1 MAVFP
6 EMIGKYPIEALVA
19 KGGMGAVFKALHPTL
34 KRHVIIKK
42 LTIRGS
48 ATLTERFKREA
59 RILMDF
65 RNDHIVRVFDHFK
78 EGSSHYIVLEYV
90 DGMSLD
96 QLIKRQRSLSSELAL
111 VIFLD
116 ACRALQYAHGMGVIH
131 RDIKPGNILISR
143 KGEVKLADFG
153 IAASEEEDDSGL
165 TKEGMTLGT
174 PSYMPP
180 EQIENSKNVDRR
192 ADIYSMGIML
202 YEMVTGKKPYPGNFA
217 PETVVLIQKG
227 RYRPA
232 GRVNPKVL
240 PFVDNLIKK
249 LIKPDPRKR
258 YQTMDA
264 VIRAVERFLSRYSG
278 DAIRSVLSDLVSGK
292 CQDEPRY
299 RPAPRKRFLLAAI
312 LVLLAGLGAGGW
324 YAWSEG
330 LAYRYLMPDRWG
342 ELRLVVRVPKS
353 QAEGADIFLRARIFR
368 NDGKE
373 IPEVEGVRIVLRP
386 AETEGADPFHTFVSN
401 RLFLAPGA
409 YRIKLTA
416 DQDLYWESFHLLPYS
431 MAVPGED
438 GARTLQFRLEDRLPR
453 PLAVLTEARDALSG
467 AVLGG
472 AAFSVYLRG
481 DWKPLGELEA
491 GDLTSGA
498 VWKFRAEAEGY
509 FPETFSLRIANA
521 QERLR
526 LSTRLVPRPGSLVVE
541 TPTGSYRLTLNGL
554 STAASGGPEMAPVR
568 LGPVQE
574 GRAEWELPAGSY
586 ELGVSRGRIEGRASI
601 RLEPGRAVRVRVSE
615 EDGTLGFRIE
625 E

>member
-6 EMIGKYPIEALVA
+6 ELIGKYPIESLVA

-42 LTIRGS
+42 LTLRGS
-48 ATLTERFKREA
+48 ATITERFKREA

-65 RNDHIVRVFDHFK
+65 KNDHIVRVFDHFK

-192 ADIYSMGIML
+192 ADIYAMGIML

-227 RYRPA
+227 RYRAA
-232 GRVNPKVL
+232 GKVNPRVL
-240 PFVDNLIKK
+240 PFVDKLIKK

-258 YQTMDA
+258 FQTMDA
-264 VIRAVERFLSRYSG
+264 VIKTVEKFLSRYSA
-278 DAIRSVLSDLVSGK
+278 DSLRSVLSDLVSGK

-312 LVLLAGLGAGGW
+312 LVLLAGIGAGGW
-324 YAWSEG
+324 YAWTEG
-330 LAYRYLMPDRWG
+330 LVHRYLMPDRWG

-353 QAEGADIFLRARIFR
+353 QAEAADIFLRARIFH

-373 IPEVEGVRIVLRP
+373 IPEVEDVRIVLRP

-401 RLFLAPGA
+401 RLFLAPGP
-409 YRIKLTA
+409 YRVKLTA
-416 DQDLYWESFHLLPYS
+416 DQDLHWESFHLLPYS
-431 MAVPGED
+431 MAAPGED
-438 GARTLQFRLEDRLPR
+438 GVRVLQFRLEDRPPR
-453 PLAVLTEARDALSG
+453 PLAVLTEARDALTG
-467 AVLGG
+467 TVLGE
-472 AAFSVYLRG
+472 AVFSAYLRG
-481 DWKPLGELEA
+481 EWKPLDKLES

-498 VWKFRAEAEGY
+498 VWKLRAEAEGY
-509 FPETFSLRIANA
+509 FPEVFSLRIANA

-526 LSTRLVPRPGSLVVE
+526 LEARLAPRPGSLVVE
-541 TPTGSYRLTLNGL
+541 TPAGSYRLTLNGL
-554 STAASGGPEMAPVR
+554 GTAASGGPEMLPLR
-568 LGPVQE
+568 LGTVKE
-574 GRAEWELPAGSY
+574 GRVEWELPASAY
-586 ELGVSRGRIEGRASI
+586 ELGVARGGASGRASF
-601 RLEPGRAVRVRVSE
+601 RLEPGRTVRIRVSDE
-615 EDGTLGFRIE
+615 GGTLRFRVE

>member
-6 EMIGKYPIEALVA
+6 ELIGKYPIESLVA

-42 LTIRGS
+42 LTMRGS
-48 ATLTERFKREA
+48 ATITERFKREA

-65 RNDHIVRVFDHFK
+65 KNDHIVRVFDHFK

-131 RDIKPGNILISR
+131 RDIKPGNILISK

-192 ADIYSMGIML
+192 ADIYAMGIML

-227 RYRPA
+227 RYRAA
-232 GRVNPKVL
+232 GKVNPKVL
-240 PFVDNLIKK
+240 PFVDRLIKK

-258 YQTMDA
+258 FQSMDG
-264 VIRAVERFLSRYSG
+264 VIKAVERFLSRYSVETLRG
-278 DAIRSVLSDLVSGK
+278 VLADILAGK

-312 LVLLAGLGAGGW
+312 LILLAGIAAGGW
-324 YAWSEG
+324 YAWTEG

-353 QAEGADIFLRARIFR
+353 QAEAQDIFLRARIFR

-373 IPEVEGVRIVLRP
+373 IPEVEGAAIVLAP
-386 AETEGADPFHTFVSN
+386 VETEGADPFHTFVSN
-401 RLFLAPGA
+401 RLFLAPGP
-409 YRIKLTA
+409 YRVKLTA
-416 DQDLYWESFHLLPYS
+416 DQDLYWESFHLTPYS
-431 MAVPGED
+431 MAPRDQD
-438 GARTLQFRLEDRLPR
+438 GALTLQFRLEDRLPR
-453 PLAVLTEARDALSG
+453 PLTVLTEARDALSG
-467 AVLGG
+467 EILKTAT
-472 AAFSVYLRG
+472 FSVYQRG
-481 DWKPLGELEA
+481 SWRSLEELEE
-491 GDLTSGA
+491 GSLTSGA
-498 VWKFRAEAEGY
+498 VWKFRADAQGY
-509 FPETFSLRIANA
+509 FPEVFSLRIANA

-526 LSTRLVPRPGSLVVE
+526 LEARLVPRPGTLVLE
-541 TPTGSYRLTLNGL
+541 TPAGSFKPTLNGL
-554 STAASGGPEMAPVR
+554 GTAASGGPGLFPVR
-568 LGPVQE
+568 LGTVKE

-586 ELGVSRGRIEGRASI
+586 ELGLVRGGTAGRAEF
-601 RLEPGRAVRVRVSE
+601 RLDPGRTVRVRVSE